1 MLETQHRGGYI
12 NGMYGLLDGLQW
24 DTYVYTQFGHIDRST
39 TPKMGLHERTVHI
52 RHLNMV
58 EQDKHCEP
66 LIERMLRWS
75 LLLLGQQIDQ
85 PAELTSWAK
94 LANQG
99 LTALIVHSQ
108 SLGEITRCPSVARDP
123 RSRVLVHNVGAEIS
137 FPKGTNVG
145 IPQSPGSVDG
155 SNVHIYELEARA
167 RDGG

>member
-1 MLETQHRGGYI
+1 MLETQHRGGYM

-24 DTYVYTQFGHIDRST
+24 DTYVYTRFGRIDRST
-39 TPKMGLHERTVHI
+39 TSKMGLHERTVYI

-66 LIERMLRWS
+66 LIERLLRWS
-75 LLLLGQQIDQ
+75 LLLPGQQIDQ
-85 PAELTSWAK
+85 LAELMSWAK

-99 LTALIVHSQ
+99 LTALIVHSE

-123 RSRVLVHNVGAEIS
+123 RSRVLVYDVGAEIS
-137 FPKGTNVG
+137 FSHGTNVG

-155 SNVHIYELEARA
+155 SNVHVYELEARA